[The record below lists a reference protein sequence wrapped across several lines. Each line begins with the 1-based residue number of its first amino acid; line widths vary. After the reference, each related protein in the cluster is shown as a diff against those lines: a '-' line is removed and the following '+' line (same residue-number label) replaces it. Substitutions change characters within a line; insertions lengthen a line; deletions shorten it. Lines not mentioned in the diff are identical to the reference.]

1 MFALMN
7 EYSYSEMPEFCNSR
21 CVYVKMSE
29 LKPLVEQ
36 WNNVTA
42 DMNMTRKA
50 GKEEKDDSSMM
61 EEMLGY
67 EKWTMMKLTMMVQR
81 LQKYCFMDS
90 DEGQAMCAEP
100 DVDVLHMMM
109 SGKLLRAKYF

>member
-7 EYSYSEMPEFCNSR
+7 AFSYAQMPEFCNSM

-29 LKPLVEQ
+29 LKPLVQQ
-36 WNNVTA
+36 WNNVTT
-42 DMNMTRKA
+42 DMNMTRK
-50 GKEEKDDSSMM
+50 GGEDDSMM
-61 EEMLGY
+61 EEMMGH
-67 EKWTMMKLTMMVQR
+67 EKWTMMKLKMQVQR

-90 DEGQAMCAEP
+90 EEGQAMCAEP

-109 SGKLLRAKYF
+109 DGMFLRELLH